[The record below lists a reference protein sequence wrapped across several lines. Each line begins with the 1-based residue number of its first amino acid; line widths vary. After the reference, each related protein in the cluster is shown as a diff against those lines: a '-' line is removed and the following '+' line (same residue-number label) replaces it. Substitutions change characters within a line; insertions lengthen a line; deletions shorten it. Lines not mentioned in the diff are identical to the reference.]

1 MRTELVYLWINKDE
15 NGCFQQEGFNF
26 SPQYAASYVPE
37 TKELKIEMCDT
48 INVFKNDKI
57 ANVTAIIGEN
67 GTGKTTLLEFLT
79 CLSCMPLTKE
89 KRDEYRSWNEEQNE
103 KRTFIAIYI
112 ESDNNKFRV
121 INITQDTII
130 FNNEIT
136 GSKKMVEPYSIYH
149 FKQENY
155 VGDISH
161 IYLSNGT
168 YDSRKSQNSQDSG
181 TVNYIA
187 ITDTT
192 LSTISHSFYHEK
204 YGFPVNVFEIPNT
217 PFNALAAM
225 FAAQENGHSLQVLF
239 DILFYRFLDKNKRPF
254 PAKQKKS
261 ILFSIK
267 SAWKK
272 ICATSQS
279 ISFETKYSSEKYI
292 KSVEKK
298 YNPIAKNI
306 QGSAI
311 WCTIVCNLVFE
322 LLFVFEKDKYNEIIL
337 ENNQYNADEI
347 FYKCVVFIN
356 HLSESKEKTYYKDAV
371 KEITILRNFLAQ
383 AEYTDNLIPQ
393 GDIGKENFAQVDLSD
408 FEPLLDHIKS
418 GHSFLLKY
426 LDIRNFAISSGER
439 ALLNFMSRL
448 YVASQLNN
456 FIPNSGF
463 KWNESILL
471 LIDEIDLYLH
481 PEWQREILLDL
492 LDAIGEAFPENYVQ
506 VIITS
511 HSPII
516 LSDIP
521 RGNSIFLHRQNMKIV
536 QAERNI
542 QTFGANIYSL
552 YKDAFFIKDGLAMGS
567 FARKKINAWIE
578 EFKAGKNDVDEFH
591 KILELI
597 GEPIIRKRLE
607 RLIKTDKVGAIEEFM
622 RSDERQRILDFLKT
636 QKAAV
641 QQQIDVLEAQ
651 RND

>member
-1 MRTELVYLWINKDE
+1 MMRTELVYLWINKDE

-26 SPQYAASYVPE
+26 SPQYVTSYVPE
-37 TKELKIEMCDT
+37 TKELKIEKCDT

-67 GTGKTTLLEFLT
+67 GTGKTTLLEFIT
-79 CLSCMPLTKE
+79 CLSCTPLTKE
-89 KRDEYRSWNEEQNE
+89 NRDEYHLWNEEQNE
-103 KRTFIAIYI
+103 KRTFIAIYM
-112 ESDNNKFRV
+112 ESDNNEFRV
-121 INITQDTII
+121 INITQNNII
-130 FNNEIT
+130 FNNKIT
-136 GSKKMVEPYSIYH
+136 GSKEMVEPYSIDH

-155 VGDISH
+155 VGHISH

-168 YDSRKSQNSQDSG
+168 YGSMRNQNSQDSG
-181 TVNYIA
+181 TVNYIT

-192 LSTISHSFYHEK
+192 LSTISHSFYREK
-204 YGFPVNVFEIPNT
+204 YGFPVNVFGIHDT
-217 PFNALAAM
+217 PFNALTGM
-225 FAAQENGHSLQVLF
+225 FANEENSYSMQMVFDVLF
-239 DILFYRFLDKNKRPF
+239 YDFLDRNNIKF
-254 PAKQKKS
+254 LGKQKKS

-272 ICATSQS
+272 ICVNPQS
-279 ISFETKYSSEKYI
+279 AGFETKYSSKEYI
-292 KSVEKK
+292 KSVEEK
-298 YNPIAKNI
+298 YNPIARKI
-306 QGSAI
+306 QGNAI
-311 WCTIVCNLVFE
+311 WRTIVCNLVFE
-322 LLFVFEKDKYNEIIL
+322 LLFVFGKYNEVIL
-337 ENNQYNADEI
+337 ENIPNDADEI
-347 FYKCVVFIN
+347 FNKCVEMIN
-356 HLSESKEKTYYKDAV
+356 HLNESIEKTYYKDAI
-371 KEITILRNFLAQ
+371 KEISILKDFLAQ
-383 AEYTDNLIPQ
+383 AKYTDNLIPQ
-393 GDIGKENFAQVDLSD
+393 GDIGKENFAEVDLSD
-408 FEPLLDHIKS
+408 FEPLIEHIKS
-418 GHSFLLKY
+418 RHSFLLKY
-426 LDIRNFAISSGER
+426 LDIKNFATSSGER

-448 YVASQLNN
+448 YVASSLNN

-463 KWNESILL
+463 MWNESILL

-492 LDAIGEAFPENYVQ
+492 LDAIGEVFPENYVQ

-521 RGNSIFLHRQNMKIV
+521 RENSIFLHRQNMKSV

-552 YKDAFFIKDGLAMGS
+552 YKDAFFIKDSLAMGS

-578 EFKAGKNDVDEFH
+578 EVKAGKNDVDEFH

-607 RLIKTDKVGAIEEFM
+607 RLIKTDKVGATMESM
-622 RSDERQRILDFLKT
+622 RSDERQRILDFLKI
-636 QKAAV
+636 QKAAI

-651 RND
+651 IND